1 MNIFYLSPD
10 PKVCAQMHLDKH
22 VVKMILEYAQLLSTA
37 HRVIDGTET
46 QGLSKT
52 GRKVKRWIIERGTNI
67 QERNSV
73 LYTATHINHPSAK
86 WARHTGHNYY
96 WLYCLL
102 YELCK
107 EYTHRYGK
115 THVVE
120 TKLLPTLAL
129 VPNGLET
136 GEFTPPWRAMP
147 DEYKVGDDSMASY
160 RNYYVGAKARMAKW
174 TKREIPEWFTSMLHS
189 KSNTGEIHAHV

>member
-1 MNIFYLSPD
+1 MNIFYLDPD
-10 PKVCAQMHLDKH
+10 PSKCARMHNDKH
-22 VVKMILEYAQLLSTA
+22 TVKMILEYTQLLSTA
-37 HRVIDGTET
+37 HRLHDGK
-46 QGLSKT
+46 QSVVLVNN
-52 GRKVKRWIIERGTNI
+52 RKLKRWTLDDPRMNTNLFLA
-67 QERNSV
+67 S
-73 LYTATHINHPSAK
+73 HINHPSAK
-86 WARHTGHNYY
+86 WARHNAQNYH
-96 WLYCLL
+96 WLYLLL

-115 THVVE
+115 IHVVE

-129 VPNGLET
+129 IPDGLEN

-160 RNYYVGAKARMAKW
+160 RNYYVGAKARFAKW

-189 KSNTGEIHAHV
+189 KSNTGETHAHV

>member
-1 MNIFYLSPD
+1 MNIFFLDPS

-46 QGLSKT
+46 QGLSAT
-52 GRKVKRWIIERGTNI
+52 GRKVKRWHIDRGTNI

-86 WARHTGHNYY
+86 WARHNGRNYH

-129 VPNGLET
+129 VPNELET
-136 GEFTPPWRAMP
+136 GQFTPPWRAMP

-189 KSNTGEIHAHV
+189 KNTTGVTHAHV

>member
-1 MNIFYLSPD
+1 MNIFYIDQS

-22 VVKMILEYAQLLSTA
+22 VVKMILEYSQLLSTA
-37 HRVIDGTET
+37 HRVIDGVET

-52 GRKVKRWIIERGTNI
+52 GRKVKRWVITRGTNI
-67 QERNSV
+67 QERNST

-86 WARHTGHNYY
+86 WARHNAHNYH

-102 YELCK
+102 FELCK

-115 THVVE
+115 THLVE
-120 TKLLPTLAL
+120 TKLLSTLAL
-129 VPNGLET
+129 IPDGLEN
-136 GEFTPPWRAMP
+136 GEFFPPWRAMP
-147 DEYKVGDDSMASY
+147 DEYKVGNDVMASY

-174 TKREIPEWFTSMLHS
+174 TKRETPEWFTSMLHTNN
-189 KSNTGEIHAHV
+189 NTGVTHAHI